1 LIVIQEREMKRI
13 LIIDDEKVS
22 LAVTGDMLREAG
34 FEVET
39 ADSAL
44 AANAHIYGPA
54 QPDVILMDVMM
65 PFLDGD
71 KKVEL
76 LRKREASKNIPVI
89 LISAKPEGELEAIAR
104 KSGADGFLTKPLDK
118 SDLVA
123 MIRRNC

>member
-1 LIVIQEREMKRI
+1 MKRI
-13 LIIDDEKVS
+13 LIIDDDLVS
-22 LAVTGDMLREAG
+22 LAMTGDMLREADY
-34 FEVET
+34 EVET

-44 AANAHIYGPA
+44 AANEHIYGPT

-89 LISAKPEGELEAIAR
+89 LISAKPEGELEMIAR
-104 KSGADGFLTKPLDK
+104 NSGADGFLTKPLDR

-123 MIRRNC
+123 MIRRNS